1 MDDFSATSAA
11 WADVVRV
18 PQDDGPNPAVPINYT
33 QQFKDIMDLF
43 RAVLLS
49 DEHSERTL
57 HLTTAAIEE
66 NPANYTA
73 WHFRR
78 KVLKALGS
86 NLYDELEFTHL
97 HALESPKNYQIWHHR
112 REIVDQLNDSS
123 HEMEMIAE
131 ALDADNKNYHAWS
144 YRQWVVQRFSLWDGE
159 LAFVDQMLQVDMRN
173 NSAWNHRWF
182 IIQKTAP
189 VTPAIRAKEV
199 DFAIKFIRKAP
210 HNESP
215 WNYLRA
221 WVRQDDFHDHATIK
235 ALASEIYDAHRT
247 CMFAANML
255 VDLYSQ
261 ENTPEAVG
269 RAKEILQ
276 ELVVQDPVRAAF
288 WTHRAKQLPA
298 C

>member
-1 MDDFSATSAA
+1 MDDFSPTSAA

-73 WHFRR
+73 FSSQSTQGTW
-78 KVLKALGS
+78 
-86 NLYDELEFTHL
+86 
-97 HALESPKNYQIWHHR
+97 NYQIWHHR

-123 HEMEMIAE
+123 HELEMIAE

-159 LAFVDQMLQVDMRN
+159 LAFVDQMLLVDMRN

-182 IIQKTAP
+182 VIQKMAP
-189 VTPAIRAKEV
+189 VTPAIRAKEA

-261 ENTPEAVG
+261 ENTPEAIG

-276 ELVVQDPVRAAF
+276 ELVVQDPVRAAY
-288 WTHRAKQLPA
+288 WTHRAKQLPV